1 MRVIVKNEII
11 TIQSLFWDFCSVLF
25 FLREGK
31 IYVCYSFTTTTERW
45 VLRDFKLERF
55 IRVLFQSA
63 RKMRVEFWSWR
74 KMYRKRERGARKK
87 RILSEISLD
96 SSTQLKGNSSS
107 FEVTMSSFLEDLK
120 IWKFYFYVYWKF
132 IFTAARFTQQKNE
145 EARICQ
151 KSIKLIVSGVWDRF

>member
-25 FLREGK
+25 FCERGKFMYVILSRRRPRDESWGTLNWRDLFAFYFNLRAKCVSNFEAEGK
-31 IYVCYSFTTTTERW
+31 CIE
-45 VLRDFKLERF
+45 
-55 IRVLFQSA
+55 
-63 RKMRVEFWSWR
+63 
-74 KMYRKRERGARKK
+74 RERGARKK